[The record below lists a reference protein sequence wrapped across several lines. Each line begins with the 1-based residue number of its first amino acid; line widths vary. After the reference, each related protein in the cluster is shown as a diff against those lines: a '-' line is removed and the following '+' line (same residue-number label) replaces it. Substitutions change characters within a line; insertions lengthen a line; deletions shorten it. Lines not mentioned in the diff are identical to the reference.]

1 MDRITILGLGPVG
14 VSIGLAL
21 KQAGLQDTE
30 ILGTDPDKRA
40 MRGALEMEA
49 IDKADGS
56 LRNAMKGA
64 RLVIMDMPLSESKEL
79 LEAIGPILEEG
90 TIVTD
95 TGSAKTRVIE
105 WAESH
110 LPEGTSF
117 IGGRPLPSRTMAAAE
132 DADASVFEGT
142 RYCIVPAA
150 SARPEAIRTVVGLAQ
165 LLGAEPLFLD
175 AGEHDSYS
183 AAVVHMPLVLS
194 SALVS
199 STTTSASWRDMF
211 RLAKSEF
218 GEVSKL
224 ADQDPKENA
233 AACLANPDAVVHW
246 LDQVIAELHSYRDEI
261 ERGSEELQEKFID
274 AWEERAKWEADAVV
288 EEGGGLNAPG
298 MAGAMG
304 GLFLGRRIV
313 DRTQRIFDLQKRPKW
328 KYPKRN

>member
-1 MDRITILGLGPVG
+1 MDRIAILGLGPVG

-21 KQAGLQDTE
+21 KGAGLEDTE
-30 ILGTDPDKRA
+30 ILGTDPDRRA
-40 MRGALEMEA
+40 MRAALEMEA
-49 IDKADGS
+49 IDTSDGS

-110 LPEGTSF
+110 LPEGVSF
-117 IGGRPLPSRTMAAAE
+117 IGGRPLPNRTMATAE

-142 RYCIVPAA
+142 RYCIIPSA
-150 SARPEAIRTVVGLAQ
+150 SAKPEAVRTIVGLAQ

-175 AGEHDSYS
+175 AGEYDSYS
-183 AAVVHMPLVLS
+183 AAVVHLPLVLS
-194 SALVS
+194 SALVN

-224 ADQDPKENA
+224 ADQDPRENA

-246 LDQVIAELHSYRDEI
+246 LDQVIAELHSYKEEI
-261 ERGSEELQEKFID
+261 EQGGDELQEKFID

-288 EEGGGLNAPG
+288 EEGGGLDTPS

-304 GLFLGRRIV
+304 GMFLGRRIV
-313 DRTQRIFDLQKRPKW
+313 DRSQRIFDLQKRPKW